1 MEPAKGNEF
10 CRVGVVCHL
19 HLTISSRVP
28 PTEVLEVSSV
38 MYEVLAEQSVWA
50 VCGRTAGVVSFN
62 EVLGNH
68 YLLPSEEGLFNV
80 SFRRR
85 LFRTESCIRRNAA
98 Y

>member
-1 MEPAKGNEF
+1 MGLEEFFLKFYQQTLYVLDATVEPAKGNEF

-68 YLLPSEEGLFNV
+68 YLLPS
-80 SFRRR
+80 
-85 LFRTESCIRRNAA
+85 
-98 Y
+98 